1 MSSVTT
7 NSGKRSKDEASLVTP
22 ASASNPPK
30 VTKVNIPTPTTSS
43 TGFSTP
49 LLGIDSPVS
58 FIRSNFLKFA
68 EDWRQRNNIL
78 TPSALQPIQKQNVQL
93 QQQNEQ
99 LQQQNN
105 KLEANQQMLADV
117 IKSVQENTVTKNE
130 IILTQEE
137 FSKMKQKETEM
148 NATIEDLKARCTWL
162 SESLIEQRSS
172 LENKLTALAE
182 QVQKVN
188 SCNVQEVN
196 HTIGQLNNKVTSL
209 ETQINQYMVLT
220 EQQRQ
225 VIDNTENKL
234 NQYVEL
240 INQQQQVIEF
250 LLHKS
255 EMSEKDNSINYL
267 AQSIENLSRKLDAKP
282 MSVNYTEN
290 HDAVMSYS
298 SPYPVFPNI
307 SPYSGNRSD
316 APQFVETVRKLF
328 QTSNYNDEQKNFFLS
343 THMGPEYNWYGFNKV
358 DNEGNARKPEDVL
371 NLFEETFVTKLS
383 LQEYTNRWMNLKLT
397 WGKEYDYL
405 AKFKYYLSFN
415 QHTPFSI
422 VQSVMISHDPK
433 EISDEIQKLDESS
446 T

>member
-1 MSSVTT
+1 
-7 NSGKRSKDEASLVTP
+7 
-22 ASASNPPK
+22 
-30 VTKVNIPTPTTSS
+30 
-43 TGFSTP
+43 
-49 LLGIDSPVS
+49 
-58 FIRSNFLKFA
+58 
-68 EDWRQRNNIL
+68 
-78 TPSALQPIQKQNVQL
+78 ALQPIQQQNVQL
-93 QQQNEQ
+93 QQQM
-99 LQQQNN
+99 NN
-105 KLEANQQMLADV
+105 YNNRTISLKLINKCWLMSLSRCKKYSYQ
-117 IKSVQENTVTKNE
+117 NE

-196 HTIGQLNNKVTSL
+196 NTIGQLNNKVTIL

-225 VIDNTENKL
+225 VIDNTESN
-234 NQYVEL
+234 
-240 INQQQQVIEF
+240 
-250 LLHKS
+250 

-290 HDAVMSYS
+290 HDAVMGYS
-298 SPYPVFPNI
+298 SPYPVLPNI
-307 SPYSGNRSD
+307 SPNSGNRSD
-316 APQFVETVRKLF
+316 APHFVETVRKLF

-358 DNEGNARKPEDVL
+358 DNEGNARKPED
-371 NLFEETFVTKLS
+371 
-383 LQEYTNRWMNLKLT
+383 
-397 WGKEYDYL
+397 
-405 AKFKYYLSFN
+405 
-415 QHTPFSI
+415 
-422 VQSVMISHDPK
+422 
-433 EISDEIQKLDESS
+433 
-446 T
+446 